1 MSDQIDSKLSEI
13 GILLEELKRR
23 MERAEML
30 EKEIGQL
37 LFRANLLPL
46 DSLSL
51 FIAEVMLGI
60 PELDRERVYTRFSLY
75 EFLRERKFIY
85 SGVAA
90 LRALARRGRE
100 LRKMC
105 ELAER
110 LRVPEFPY
118 EFSRAVEKELGI
130 LDSTGLEKVR
140 VKQVELVSNKR
151 PLLRVLLENKGT
163 QEWREIRESSIFLV
177 YLYEELRE
185 LIGEAIDKLEKYCE
199 ELEGLRTRIVTEHP
213 REILVGDL

>member
-1 MSDQIDSKLSEI
+1 MSDQIESKLSEI
-13 GILLEELKRR
+13 GILLEELKKR
-23 MERAEML
+23 MERAEVL

-37 LFRANLLPL
+37 LSKANLLPL

-51 FIAEVMLGI
+51 FLAEVMLGV
-60 PELDRERVYTRFSLY
+60 PELDRDRVYTRFSLY
-75 EFLRERKFIY
+75 EFLHERKFIY

-90 LRALARRGRE
+90 LRALARRGGE

-118 EFSRAVEKELGI
+118 KFSRAVEKEMEVF
-130 LDSTGLEKVR
+130 DSTGLEKVR

-151 PLLRVLLENKGT
+151 PVLRVLLENRGT
-163 QEWREIRESSIFLV
+163 QEWREVREASILLV
-177 YLYEELRE
+177 YLYEELRD
-185 LIGEAIDKLEKYCE
+185 LIRGAVDRFEKYCE
-199 ELEGLRTRIVTEHP
+199 ELEGLRTRIAAEHP
-213 REILVGDL
+213 REILMGEL